1 MADRIDAAA
10 VRRWIA
16 EAARLLREQ
25 RAYLTDL
32 DAAIGDADHGV
43 NMDRGFTA
51 AVDRVAALPADATPG
66 TILRTVGQAVMSS
79 VGGTSGPLW
88 GMAFRRASQA
98 AGDVPEIDGPAL
110 AGVLDAIVQAMRQ
123 LGGAR
128 VGDKTMLDALTPAAE
143 TMRARVEAG
152 AGLAEAIAAA
162 HEAAEAGMLATIPL
176 QARKGRASYLGA
188 RSIGHQ
194 DPGATSASLILRAL
208 ETVVRAPDAA
218 AD

>member
-1 MADRIDAAA
+1 MADRINAAA

-16 EAARLLREQ
+16 EAARLLGEQ

-43 NMDRGFTA
+43 NMDRGFAA
-51 AVDRVAALPADATPG
+51 AVDRVAALPGDATPG

-110 AGVLDAIVQAMRQ
+110 AGVLDACVQAMRQ

-128 VGDKTMLDALTPAAE
+128 IGDKTMLDALTPAAE
-143 TMRARVEAG
+143 TVRARVEAG

-194 DPGATSASLILRAL
+194 DPGATSAVLILRAL
-208 ETVVRAPDAA
+208 ETAIRAPDAP